1 MQQAT
6 LHRLLTALRRA
17 GASTVVFLATLAP
30 TLAGADT
37 KGDYVIGPG
46 DVLRINVYQNPDL
59 TLETRINES
68 GAISYPLLGT
78 VKLGGLSVT
87 QAEKSIAD
95 GLLKGNFLRQPQ
107 VSMQL
112 LQVRG
117 NQASVLGMVN
127 RPGRYPIEVTGLRL
141 TELLATAGGIAP
153 SGADVVTLSGVR
165 NGQQFRKQIDIGQLL
180 NNGKRDD
187 DPVVEN
193 GDAIYVDR
201 MPMVYVYGQVQRPG
215 SFRVERGMTVMQALA
230 NGGGLT
236 LRGTEKGLKIHRRVS
251 SGKVNEV
258 EAGLN
263 DPVQEGDVIF
273 VRESLF

>member
-1 MQQAT
+1 MPQAT
-6 LHRLLTALRRA
+6 RHRLLTALRRA
-17 GASTVVFLATLAP
+17 AASTAVFLATLAP
-30 TLAGADT
+30 TLASADV

-87 QAEKSIAD
+87 QAEKTIAD

-107 VSMQL
+107 VSLQL

-141 TELLATAGGIAP
+141 SELLATAGGIAP
-153 SGADVVTLSGVR
+153 TGSDTVTLSGVR
-165 NGQQFRKQIDIGQLL
+165 NGQQFRKQIDVGQLL
-180 NNGKRDD
+180 NNGKRED

-193 GDAIYVDR
+193 GDSIYVDR

-215 SFRVERGMTVMQALA
+215 SMRVERGMTVMQVLA

-236 LRGTEKGLKIHRRVS
+236 QRGTEKNIKLNRRGADGRVQEKEVNLNETVS
-251 SGKVNEV
+251 
-258 EAGLN
+258 
-263 DPVQEGDVIF
+263 EGDVIF

>member
-1 MQQAT
+1 MTPTTRQ
-6 LHRLLTALRRA
+6 RLTTALRRA
-17 GASTVVFLATLAP
+17 TAGAMVTLATLAP
-30 TLAGADT
+30 TLAQAQP

-46 DVLRINVYQNPDL
+46 DVLRVNVYQNPDL
-59 TLETRINES
+59 TLETRINENGS
-68 GAISYPLLGT
+68 ISYPLLGT
-78 VKLGGLSVT
+78 VKLGGLSVN
-87 QAEKSIAD
+87 QAEKTIAD

-107 VSMQL
+107 VSVQL

-141 TELLATAGGIAP
+141 SELLATAGGVAP
-153 SGADVVTLSGVR
+153 TGSDTVVLSGIR

-180 NNGKRDD
+180 NSGKRED
-187 DPVVEN
+187 DPIIEN
-193 GDAIYVDR
+193 GDSVYVDR

-215 SFRVERGMTVMQALA
+215 SMRVERGMTVMQVLA

-236 LRGTEKGLKIHRRVS
+236 QRGTEKNLKLHRREVG
-251 SGKVNEV
+251 GKTIEK
-258 EAGLN
+258 EASLT
-263 DPVQEGDVIF
+263 DPVTEGDVLF